1 MSDIRDAAFYRQRA
15 AHMRAQAERAETDQ
29 LRTSYLA
36 IAADWERLADQAELA
51 AQGEQASSAMPPWRA
66 KDSDM
71 AEA

>member
-29 LRTSYLA
+29 LRVSYLT
-36 IAADWERLADQAELA
+36 IAADWERLAEQAELTD
-51 AQGEQASSAMPPWRA
+51 QGEDMSCTPPPSRA
-66 KDSDM
+66 KDRDL